1 MGKRTEKVLLERRLT
16 RSGHIVAAQMQ
27 EMELVRQKVYELER
41 NQIQIKQRY
50 IPCPDNLKVW
60 PMLSLFIRYEEDIA
74 RLRHEIEARGGPPSH
89 VGVSGL
95 PPHGGVSQ
103 PAPPAIGH
111 GPSNLFGGIMAN
123 PPGQGQP
130 GLVPPSQDQPQQP
143 QQPPPPPG
151 PPPHQMPQPPQGL
164 QQGPYQGNY
173 PQPPVVNGKNS
184 IDLII

>member
-1 MGKRTEKVLLERRLT
+1 
-16 RSGHIVAAQMQ
+16 MQ

-41 NQIQIKQRY
+41 NQMQIKQRY
-50 IPCPDNLKVW
+50 ALAPVAQVNLR
-60 PMLSLFIRYEEDIA
+60 SLKIEIRYDEDIA

-123 PPGQGQP
+123 PPGQGNP
-130 GLVPPSQDQPQQP
+130 GLVPPSQDQQP
-143 QQPPPPPG
+143 QQQQQQQG
-151 PPPHQMPQPPQGL
+151 PPPHQMPQPQQGL
-164 QQGPYQGNY
+164 QSGPYQGSY
-173 PQPPVVNGKNS
+173 PQPPVVNGKT
-184 IDLII
+184 